1 MTDRIIQDAFCV
13 LKDLKV
19 EAVYMSFAAAAIK
32 KVQIGG
38 TVRKCKIVLV
48 PGTEDQRPTD
58 VQEHPGGSV
67 DTASQFAPLTH

>member
-1 MTDRIIQDAFCV
+1 MTEDNRIIQDAFCV

-38 TVRKCKIVLV
+38 VVRKCKVVLV
-48 PGTEDQRPTD
+48 PGSEDQRPQGTNSESLPTGE
-58 VQEHPGGSV
+58 QW
-67 DTASQFAPLTH
+67 